1 MKKALLKDGFKQII
15 KTRKRFISILL
26 MAFLGVGFFAG
37 VKATSPDMKMI
48 LDTYFD
54 EKNIYD
60 VEVMSTLGLTE
71 DDLNAL
77 SKIEGV
83 ESVNGLYSK
92 DVYTVV
98 NEKEIVIKAL
108 QYSKEINDVELIDG
122 KLPEKENECVIEKSM
137 AQYEKLKIGD
147 KLKITEDLKKDED
160 PAFKE
165 TNLTITG
172 IIISPLYMSRD
183 RGTTTLGSGKLSY
196 YVYVSEKNVIADYY
210 TQADIIVDGA
220 KELAATDD
228 EYQEKLDSVTDNIKQ
243 IKATREKARYDEL
256 IGEATTKIDDAQR
269 ELDEKK
275 AEAEE
280 EIAKAENDIA
290 KAKKDIANGE
300 KELADG
306 EAELQSQR
314 TKADLEFI
322 DAEKKIN
329 ESQDKLSNGQN
340 ELNAK
345 VQSFNNNEAKAY
357 DSLVQA
363 YNGIQDVDVQISNVR
378 NLITTLDT
386 IQELENQLAE
396 LEAKIT
402 ESYNEMSELRQ
413 QIDAETDEDKKKELQ
428 EKYDTLGYTNAALSK
443 QKTTLADRING
454 IKSQIGNAVD
464 FNKSI
469 EENKA
474 TLNASIETMEQAKAN
489 VLAQCKVSSLE
500 ELKNNIEAIKGA
512 RKKFEDAQKELNQGW
527 TQLNQGKEEL
537 GRGRAEAAQKFAEA
551 DAEIEAN
558 KKKIKDA
565 KKKLTDGETELN
577 EKKAEF
583 EEKVADAEAKL
594 IDAREKINDIETAK
608 WYIFDRTSN
617 NSFSSFSKDCD
628 NIYRLGIV
636 FPVAFF
642 LIATLMSLTTM
653 SRMVEEDRVLVG
665 TYKALG
671 YSKFD
676 ILRKYIFYSLIASII
691 GGITGAIFGQN
702 FIPSVIISM
711 YQLMYDFPRTIIEL
725 NTVYT
730 IVGLVIMAV
739 CITGASVYTGL
750 KELSFSPAEL
760 MRPKAPAI
768 GKRVLLERIPFI
780 WKHLNFTRKVTVR
793 NIFRYKKKFLMTII
807 GISGCTALI
816 VTGYG
821 LKDSISRIM
830 DYQYGD
836 VYHYDMLIGLK
847 NSLTQDQISSL
858 REELINKNEIVDL
871 AETYMTGCTAS
882 NGNLSEDTSIVATNN
897 QEELNKA
904 ISLSDYKTGES
915 LILKDDEVI
924 ITDKLAQLLN
934 VSVGDKI
941 VLKDSDDLEAEV
953 TVSGIAEHY
962 IQHYIYMTDKLYA
975 KIFNVE
981 EYKPNIFYAEYSEDF
996 NLDNEYSLS
1005 KELLNNAKIS
1015 SVTLTSYLRGAMDDT
1030 LQSMNLVTYVLIVSA
1045 GLLAFIVL
1053 YNLINVNISER
1064 QRELATIK
1072 VLGFYDKEVY
1082 DYVSRETVLL
1092 TIIGIAVGLVVG
1104 YFLDSFILTTC
1115 EIGILRFKKIITVQS
1130 YLISA
1135 GITIIFTIIVNI
1147 FTYFSLKKID
1157 MIESLKSVE

>member
-60 VEVMSTLGLTE
+60 VEVMSTLGLTA
-71 DDLNAL
+71 DDVSAL

-83 ESVNGLYSK
+83 KSVYGLYSK
-92 DVYTVV
+92 DVYTVL
-98 NEKEIVIKAL
+98 NEKEIVIKTM
-108 QYSKEINDVELIDG
+108 QYSKDINDVELIDG

-137 AQYEKLKIGD
+137 AEYEKLKIGD
-147 KLKITEDLKKDED
+147 KLKITEDLKEDED

-196 YVYVSEKNVIADYY
+196 YVYLSEKNIIADYY

-280 EIAKAENDIA
+280 EIAKAEKDIA

-314 TKADLEFI
+314 TKVDLEFI

-345 VQSFNNNEAKAY
+345 VQSFNNNEAKEY
-357 DSLVQA
+357 DSLVKD
-363 YNGIQDVDVQISNVR
+363 YNQIQDNISKLTIANTQITQYETEIA
-378 NLITTLDT
+378 NLESR
-386 IQELENQLAE
+386 IQEIAATI
-396 LEAKIT
+396 EANG
-402 ESYNEMSELRQ
+402 SALSELNTQ
-413 QIDAETDEDKKKELQ
+413 LSNESDPDKRKELQ
-428 EKYDTLGYTNAALSK
+428 DKIESV
-443 QKTTLADRING
+443 
-454 IKSQIGNAVD
+454 GNE
-464 FNKSI
+464 NLNLSI
-469 EENKA
+469 EKGKKEGDLESLKNKYESEKNKLLKDINDS
-474 TLNASIETMEQAKAN
+474 TNSNNEIASKYKQ
-489 VLAQCKVSSLE
+489 
-500 ELKNNIEAIKGA
+500 NNIEDCIKTLVTKIETIKA
-512 RKKFEDAQKELNQGW
+512 YRKGFEDAQKELDQGW
-527 TQLNQGKEEL
+527 AQLNQGKEEL

-676 ILRKYIFYSLIASII
+676 ILRKYIFYSLIASVI
-691 GGITGAIFGQN
+691 GGISGAIFGQN
-702 FIPSVIISM
+702 FIPNVIISM
-711 YQLMYDFPRTIIEL
+711 YQLMYDFPRVIINL

-730 IVGLVIMAV
+730 VVGLVIMAA

-847 NSLTQDQISSL
+847 NSLTQDQITSL
-858 REELINKNEIVDL
+858 RDELKSKTEIADF

-904 ISLSDYKTGES
+904 ISLRDYKTGES
-915 LILKDDEVI
+915 LTLKDDEVI

-953 TVSGIAEHY
+953 TVSGITEHY

-975 KIFNVE
+975 KLFEVE
-981 EYKPNIFYAEYSEDF
+981 EYKPNVFYAEYAEDF
-996 NLDNEYSLS
+996 NLDNEYTLS

-1030 LQSMNLVTYVLIVSA
+1030 LQSLNLVTYVLIVSA

-1082 DYVSRETVLL
+1082 DYVSRETILL
-1092 TIIGIAVGLVVG
+1092 TIIGIAFGLVVG
-1104 YFLDSFILTTC
+1104 YILDSFILTTC
-1115 EIGILRFKKIITVQS
+1115 EIGILRFRKIITVQS
-1130 YLISA
+1130 YLISV
-1135 GITIIFTIIVNI
+1135 GITVIFTLIVNI